1 MQPQNKPA
9 VNPFASSPAD
19 PRTFSF
25 GIKEN
30 NGPIPKTS
38 IKNKNDASP
47 RKSAVVNPFAT
58 ANNNRAINI
67 FGNVKNEDDDVPF
80 SFKCQC
86 CYKVKSDNIESIEE
100 HMKKIH
106 GDKYEYGKMEDAA
119 RTQLQRMES
128 SAQYFYTIDCEMK
141 RHQKFNSQSYQ
152 PIKDKFR
159 KIVNKINNIQ

>member
-1 MQPQNKPA
+1 M
-9 VNPFASSPAD
+9 
-19 PRTFSF
+19 
-25 GIKEN
+25 
-30 NGPIPKTS
+30 
-38 IKNKNDASP
+38 
-47 RKSAVVNPFAT
+47 
-58 ANNNRAINI
+58 
-67 FGNVKNEDDDVPF
+67 KNEDDDVPF
-80 SFKCQC
+80 SFKCHC
-86 CYKVKSDNIESIEE
+86 CDREKENIESIEE

-106 GDKYEYGKMEDAA
+106 GNKYEYGKMEDAA